1 MREGRLRRM
10 IDAVDI
16 TASELEALYL
26 EEMRRVAPRE

>member
-16 TASELEALYL
+16 TTSELEALYL
-26 EEMRRVAPRE
+26 EETERVAPRE